1 MVKQFNESRR
11 RISGIIGPVAA
22 SLVLAG
28 GLAAC
33 SSKSSTVA
41 ASGKGVPYAV
51 KYKWGDFHLASSIA
65 NKIKHKAPLNFVLSY
80 QILNE
85 PGAPAQLTA
94 GMKQAAAEIKAK
106 YGVTVNTQLIGPP
119 QTDPP
124 TQISQIQAKVA
135 ANQVDCAGVEPVT
148 PGAFVNVINRSVQ
161 QGVPMMTVN
170 TDSPQSDRLAYY
182 GADDAADMNSPL
194 QMGKIAGEQ
203 TIQWAK
209 AHNVDLNG
217 KQVALITGDTT
228 AAWAQARMTGWIN
241 TIKAAFP
248 KVQVVGSPNNA
259 LTTGYIPS
267 DILPKASAFM
277 TGHPGVVFYF
287 DSDWGAE
294 EIAQLI
300 GRNSLKGK
308 VATIGYNIDP
318 GYIQDLR
325 KGLLVATIDQ
335 RYDLQAKN
343 FVLGCAD
350 FLLGHKVPP
359 TYNFV
364 KPSIWT
370 PANVGQALK
379 VYSKIPNSGV

>member
-1 MVKQFNESRR
+1 MTTLYSGRRLVSR
-11 RISGIIGPVAA
+11 IVGAGAVA
-22 SLVLAG
+22 LALTG

-33 SSKSSTVA
+33 ASKSGSGGS
-41 ASGKGVPYAV
+41 SGKGVPYSA
-51 KYKWGDFHLASSIA
+51 KFSWGQFHLSSSVASKLKS
-65 NKIKHKAPLNFVLSY
+65 KAPLNFVLSY

-94 GMKQAAAEIKAK
+94 GMKEAAAAIKSK
-106 YGVTVNTQLIGPP
+106 YGVTVHTKLIGPP

-124 TQISQIQAKVA
+124 TQISQIQSLVA

-148 PGAFVNVINRSVQ
+148 PGAFVNVINRAIQ
-161 QGVPMMTVN
+161 QGIPMMTVN

-182 GADDAADMNSPL
+182 GADDASDMKSPL
-194 QMGKIAGEQ
+194 QMGKIAGDQ
-203 TIQWAK
+203 TVQWAK
-209 AHNVDLNG
+209 AHKVDLNG
-217 KQVALITGDTT
+217 KQVALISGDTT

-241 TIKAAFP
+241 TVKAAFP
-248 KVQVVGSPNNA
+248 TVKVVGTPTNA

-277 TGHPGVVFYF
+277 TGHPGVSFYF

-294 EIAQLI
+294 EIGQLI
-300 GRNSLKGK
+300 GRNRLKGK

-318 GYIQDLR
+318 GYIQDLQ
-325 KGLLVATIDQ
+325 KGLIVATIDQ

-350 FLLGHKVPP
+350 FLLGKQTPS

-370 PANVGQALK
+370 PTNVADALK